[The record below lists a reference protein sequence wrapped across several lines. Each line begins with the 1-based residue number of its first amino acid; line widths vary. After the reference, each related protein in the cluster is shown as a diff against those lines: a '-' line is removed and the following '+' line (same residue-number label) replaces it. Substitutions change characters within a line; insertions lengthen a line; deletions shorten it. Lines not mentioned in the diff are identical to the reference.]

1 MDYPYRLSLHV
12 YMDDVMDPIQH
23 RLIKGCRYYTFGGGG
38 GGGGGGGEIKNNNIG
53 YKKLFVFFYFGESV
67 IKYSMIPYHEHLP
80 LNELSGALTQRD
92 LKIPTV

>member
-38 GGGGGGGEIKNNNIG
+38 GGGVK
-53 YKKLFVFFYFGESV
+53 
-67 IKYSMIPYHEHLP
+67 
-80 LNELSGALTQRD
+80 
-92 LKIPTV
+92 LKIITLVTRSCMSFSILVNLLLNTP